1 MAIRNS
7 DKVRAQELNTGAR
20 FVAIIDLDG
29 HPAKRHARQKW
40 SDQRGPNPLV
50 MLGLDRS

>member
-7 DKVRAQELNTGAR
+7 DKVRAQELNAGAR
-20 FVAIIDLDG
+20 LVAIFDLDG
-29 HPAKRHARQKW
+29 QPAKRHDRQKW